1 MPNRKVLLVDDEVD
15 VLEILAYNLRQEGYE
30 PLTAEDGQV
39 ALELARTHQPS
50 LILLDIMMPGMDGLE
65 VCRQLRKL
73 PETRESHII
82 FLTARSEEFAEM
94 AGFEAGADDF
104 LVKPIRPKALISRLK
119 ALSRRAAPLQKLQF
133 PGLEIV
139 PDEYAVHKQGQVIP
153 LSKKEFE
160 VLFVLASRP
169 YKYFSRDT
177 LLDRVWGTDT
187 YVIPRTVDVH
197 IRKLREKIGSEFI
210 ETLKGVG
217 YRFVPEP
224 EAPQENS

>member
-1 MPNRKVLLVDDEVD
+1 MTNRKVLVVDDERD
-15 VLEILAYNLRQEGYE
+15 ALEILAYNLKQEGYE
-30 PLTAEDGQV
+30 PLLAEEGES
-39 ALELARTHQPS
+39 ALRLAVQHQPS
-50 LILLDIMMPGMDGLE
+50 VILLDIMMPGIDGLE
-65 VCRQLRKL
+65 LCRQLRGL
-73 PETRESHII
+73 PETRESYII
-82 FLTARSEEFAEM
+82 FLTARSEEVAEL

-104 LVKPIRPKALISRLK
+104 IVKPIRPRALLSRLK
-119 ALSRRAAPLQKLQF
+119 ALSRRAAPMHKLQF

-139 PDEYAVHKQGQVIP
+139 PEEYAVHKQGQIIP

-160 VLFVLASRP
+160 LLFVLASKP

-177 LLDRVWGTDT
+177 LLERIWGTDS

-197 IRKLREKIGSEFI
+197 IRKLREKIGAEYI

-224 EAPQENS
+224 VKAHS

>member
-1 MPNRKVLLVDDEVD
+1 MLNRKVLLVDDEVD

-30 PLTAEDGQV
+30 PLTTEDGQA

>member
-1 MPNRKVLLVDDEVD
+1 MTNRKVLVVDDERD
-15 VLEILAYNLRQEGYE
+15 ALEILAYNLKQEGYE
-30 PLTAEDGQV
+30 PFLAEDGEA
-39 ALELARTHQPS
+39 ALRLAAQHQPS
-50 LILLDIMMPGMDGLE
+50 VILLDIMMPGIDGLE
-65 VCRQLRKL
+65 LCRRLRSL
-73 PETRESHII
+73 PETRESYII
-82 FLTARSEEFAEM
+82 FLTARSEEVAEL

-104 LVKPIRPKALISRLK
+104 IVKPIRPRAILSRLK
-119 ALSRRAAPLQKLQF
+119 ALSRRATPMHKLQF

-139 PDEYAVHKQGQVIP
+139 PEEYSVHKQGEVIP

-160 VLFVLASRP
+160 LLFVLASKP

-177 LLDRVWGTDT
+177 LLERIWGTDS

-197 IRKLREKIGSEFI
+197 IRKLREKIGMEYI

-224 EAPQENS
+224 VKAQS

>member
-1 MPNRKVLLVDDEVD
+1 MLNRKVLVVDDEPD

-30 PLTAEDGQV
+30 PLLASGGEE
-39 ALELARTHQPS
+39 ALSLAQKHQPA
-50 LILLDIMMPGMDGLE
+50 LVLLDIMMPGMDGLE
-65 VCRQLRKL
+65 VCRRLRQL
-73 PETRESHII
+73 PETRESYVI
-82 FLTARSEEFAEM
+82 FLTARSEEFAEL

-104 LVKPIRPKALISRLK
+104 LVKPIRPKALLSRIK
-119 ALSRRAAPLQKLQF
+119 ALSRRASPLQKLQF

-139 PDEYAVHKQGQVIP
+139 PDEYAVHKGGQSIP

-160 VLFVLASRP
+160 LLFALASRP
-169 YKYFSRDT
+169 YKYFSRDV

-197 IRKLREKIGSEFI
+197 IRKLREKIGPDYI

-224 EAPQENS
+224 DQS

>member
-1 MPNRKVLLVDDEVD
+1 MPNRKVLLVDDEAD

-30 PLTAEDGQV
+30 PLTAEEGQT
-39 ALELARTHQPS
+39 ALELARLHQPS

-65 VCRQLRKL
+65 VCRRLRKL

-82 FLTARSEEFAEM
+82 FLTARTEEFAEM

-104 LVKPIRPKALISRLK
+104 LVKPIRPKALLSRLK

-177 LLDRVWGTDT
+177 LLDRVWGSDT

-197 IRKLREKIGSEFI
+197 IRKLREKIGSEYI

-224 EAPQENS
+224 DTLKAHS

>member
-30 PLTAEDGQV
+30 PLTAEDGQA

>member
-1 MPNRKVLLVDDEVD
+1 MTNRKVLVVDDEPD

-30 PLTAEDGQV
+30 PLTAEEGQT
-39 ALELARTHQPS
+39 ALELARLHQPS

-73 PETRESHII
+73 PETRESYII

-104 LVKPIRPKALISRLK
+104 LVKPIRPKALLSRLK
-119 ALSRRAAPLQKLQF
+119 ALARRAAPLQKLQF

-177 LLDRVWGTDT
+177 LLDRVWGSDT

-197 IRKLREKIGSEFI
+197 IRKLREKIGSEYI

-224 EAPQENS
+224 ETLKTSS

>member
-1 MPNRKVLLVDDEVD
+1 MINRKVLIVDDEPD
-15 VLEILAYNLRQEGYE
+15 VLEVLAYNLRQEGYE
-30 PLTAEDGQV
+30 PLTAEDGQK
-39 ALELARTHQPS
+39 ALELARVHQPS

-82 FLTARSEEFAEM
+82 FLTARSEEYAEM

-139 PDEYAVHKQGQVIP
+139 PDEFAVHKQGQVIP

-169 YKYFSRDT
+169 YKYFSRDA

-197 IRKLREKIGSEFI
+197 IRKLREKIGSEYI

-224 EAPQENS
+224 ETLKTQS

>member
-1 MPNRKVLLVDDEVD
+1 
-15 VLEILAYNLRQEGYE
+15 
-30 PLTAEDGQV
+30 
-39 ALELARTHQPS
+39 
-50 LILLDIMMPGMDGLE
+50 MDGLE

-104 LVKPIRPKALISRLK
+104 LVKPIRPKALLSRLK
-119 ALSRRAAPLQKLQF
+119 ALARRAAPLQKLQF

-177 LLDRVWGTDT
+177 LLDRVWGSDT

-197 IRKLREKIGSEFI
+197 IRKLREKIGSEYI

-224 EAPQENS
+224 ETLKTSS

>member
-1 MPNRKVLLVDDEVD
+1 MINRKVLIVDDEPD
-15 VLEILAYNLRQEGYE
+15 VLEVLAYNLRQEGYE
-30 PLTAEDGQV
+30 PLTAEDGQK
-39 ALELARTHQPS
+39 ALELARVHQPS

-73 PETRESHII
+73 PETRESHVI
-82 FLTARSEEFAEM
+82 FLTARSEEYAEM

-169 YKYFSRDT
+169 YKYFSRDA
-177 LLDRVWGTDT
+177 LLDRVWGADT

-197 IRKLREKIGSEFI
+197 IRKLREKIGSEYI

-224 EAPQENS
+224 ETLKTQS

>member
-1 MPNRKVLLVDDEVD
+1 MTNRKVLVVDDEPD

-30 PLTAEDGQV
+30 PLTAEEGQT
-39 ALELARTHQPS
+39 ALELARLHQPS

-104 LVKPIRPKALISRLK
+104 LVKPIRPKALLSRLK
-119 ALSRRAAPLQKLQF
+119 ALARRAAPLQKLQF

-160 VLFVLASRP
+160 LLFVLASRP

-177 LLDRVWGTDT
+177 LLDRVWGSDT

-197 IRKLREKIGSEFI
+197 IRKLREKIGSQYI

-224 EAPQENS
+224 EGLKTSS